1 VGRKFD
7 RVAWR
12 SGITSISVTPSALNG
27 LAEEPIC
34 VGQDRVRR
42 SPVWGVADA
51 DLPRR
56 CAWPPVAGVEGQRY
70 A

>member
-1 VGRKFD
+1 
-7 RVAWR
+7 VAVR
-12 SGITSISVTPSALNG
+12 HHLDLAHTKPSALNG
-27 LAEEPIC
+27 LDEEPTC

-42 SPVWGVADA
+42 SPVWIVADA
-51 DLPRR
+51 GSAWL